1 MYYLAP
7 KKSGKANF
15 EKEFT
20 QNELILNDLIFLF
33 QSICSRILLDE
44 IRDIAK
50 ELIKSEKETPKEEKL
65 KERGG
70 KNTIIINCK
79 IKALYLPDR

>member
-1 MYYLAP
+1 M
-7 KKSGKANF
+7 
-15 EKEFT
+15 
-20 QNELILNDLIFLF
+20 
-33 QSICSRILLDE
+33 LLDE